1 MNFAS
6 FGFAPQMLLASLESV
21 QFVTNVF
28 FGRFFMG
35 RTITYTMYF
44 GTLLTVLGTVLTVE
58 FSTDRSAPKDTVND
72 LVNLWYVGW

>member
-28 FGRFFMG
+28 FGRYFMG
-35 RTITYTMYF
+35 RTITWTMYVQR
-44 GTLLTVLGTVLTVE
+44 TT
-58 FSTDRSAPKDTVND
+58 RSVRRITY
-72 LVNLWYVGW
+72 NL